1 MYRRNNRPLTSPDV
15 INWLETASCLS
26 NAWRLFGV
34 QGANDQF
41 FQPFQ
46 RVQSFNR
53 FADQYPGQF
62 H

>member
-15 INWLETASCLS
+15 INWLETGSCLS

-41 FQPFQ
+41 FQLFQ

-53 FADQYPGQF
+53 FATFQSF
-62 H
+62 KV